1 MEWVKERDLL
11 IAQTMAFVQSVND
24 RKLGARRLDASRW
37 AESRI
42 EAAPIDAIKPIEAT
56 KRIDAIKPIEAI
68 KIVEQPPANIPF
80 NVPAPRPNRLTRS
93 KRSKRSK
100 SSSSRRPTS
109 RSTSPPRDQASPA
122 RCEPRCRTGS
132 QVFARTNSGSIG
144 SVTNIAAPPW
154 PGCASLSAMIPHP
167 LRCVNSQGS

>member
-24 RKLGARRLDASRW
+24 RKLGARTLDAKHW

-56 KRIDAIKPIEAI
+56 KPIDAIKPIEAI

-80 NVPAPRPNRLTRS
+80 NVPAARPSVSGEVRAEMQNRVASFRAHQQ
-93 KRSKRSK
+93 RFHRE
-100 SSSSRRPTS
+100 
-109 RSTSPPRDQASPA
+109 RDEYCSATLAKMRVLVTDDSAPA
-122 RCEPRCRTGS
+122 
-132 QVFARTNSGSIG
+132 
-144 SVTNIAAPPW
+144 
-154 PGCASLSAMIPHP
+154 P
-167 LRCVNSQGS
+167 LRE